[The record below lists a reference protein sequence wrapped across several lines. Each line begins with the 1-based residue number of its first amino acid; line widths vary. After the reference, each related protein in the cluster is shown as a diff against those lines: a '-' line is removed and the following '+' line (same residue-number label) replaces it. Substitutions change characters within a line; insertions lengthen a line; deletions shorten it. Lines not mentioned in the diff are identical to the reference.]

1 MKRNVIRA
9 VSLGTA
15 ALLILSACSGGGGAP
30 QGTEVENAQVSDS
43 GFAVYTGDP
52 VKGGTVRVLNPT
64 DFSYLDPAMGN
75 DGGVNN
81 FYRLIYRQLTAYQV
95 VPGETEAEL
104 VPDLA
109 ADTGTPNEDYTQWTF
124 KLKDGIKYEDGTEIV
139 AADFKYALE
148 RSMDPA
154 LRVGSDFHIQYI
166 KGAGEYEGI
175 YKDPAGLESIEV
187 LGDKEIRFTLEQPT
201 ANFPEI
207 AAMQMFTPF
216 PKDSLSTTNQVNED
230 PIASGPYK
238 VESYTR
244 GSSLTLVRNENW
256 DEATDEV
263 RPAYPDSFVFEMGL
277 DPATIDQR
285 LIAGQGQDANAV
297 SATALSPSSLPQI
310 QDATLK
316 SRTVSDIPN
325 CTTYLGMNMTK
336 EPLGDL
342 KVRQAINYAIDK
354 KSVVTAT
361 GGPDMTTVA
370 SDMLLPSVPGW
381 EEFDLYETPDDAGD
395 PEKAKELL
403 AEAGYPDGFELTMD
417 VRGLPKW
424 QAQAEAVQDSLGE
437 VGIDVTLNVIDGSTY
452 YQVIGTPAQQNDI
465 AITGWCSSWL
475 HGDPL
480 LSPLFHGDRIY
491 DTGNYNLAQLDDPD
505 INTSLD
511 EAATMSDL
519 EGQQTAYN
527 DINRAIMEQA
537 PVVPLVRDTPLQM
550 VGPNVAGAYSNP
562 TTTGYVDYVGLGL
575 KSTD

>member
-1 MKRNVIRA
+1 MNRTVIKA
-9 VSLGTA
+9 LGFSTA
-15 ALLILSACSGGGGAP
+15 ALVLLSACGGGG
-30 QGTEVENAQVSDS
+30 GTPTTTEAANAQVSDT
-43 GFAVYTGDP
+43 GYAVYTGDP

-81 FYRLIYRQLTAYQV
+81 FYRLIYRQLTAYAV
-95 VPGETEAEL
+95 TPGQTEAEV

-109 ADTGTPNEDYTQWTF
+109 TDTGTPNEDYTQWTF
-124 KLKDGIKYEDGTEIV
+124 TLKDGIKYQDGTEIM
-139 AADFKYALE
+139 AADLKYSLE

-154 LRVGSDFHIQYI
+154 LRVGSDFHIQYL
-166 KGAGEYEGI
+166 KGASEYEGI
-175 YKDPAGLESIEV
+175 YKDPAGLDSIEV

-201 ANFPEI
+201 VNFPEI

-216 PKDSLSTTNQVNED
+216 PEDSLATTGELNENT
-230 PIASGPYK
+230 IASGPYQ

-244 GSSLTLVRNENW
+244 GSSLTLVRNEHW
-256 DEATDEV
+256 DESTDEI

-285 LIAGQGQDANAV
+285 LISGQGQDANAV

-310 QDATLK
+310 QDPTLK
-316 SRTVSDIPN
+316 ARTVSDIPN
-325 CTTYLGMNMTK
+325 CTTYLGMNTTK

-342 KVRQAINYAIDK
+342 TVRQAISYAIDK
-354 KSVVTAT
+354 QSVVTAT
-361 GGPDMTTVA
+361 GGPDMTSPA

-381 EEFDLYETPDDAGD
+381 EEFDLYETPDHAGD
-395 PEKAKELL
+395 PEKAKQLL
-403 AEAGYPDGFELTMD
+403 EQAGYPDGFELTMD

-424 QAQAEAVQDSLGE
+424 QAQAEAVQDSLQA
-437 VGIDVTLNVIDGSTY
+437 VGIQVTLNVIDGSTY

-475 HGDPL
+475 NGDPL

-491 DTGNYNLAQLDDPD
+491 ETGNYNLAQLNDPE
-505 INTSLD
+505 INAQLD
-511 EAATMSDL
+511 EAAVMTDL
-519 EGQQTAYN
+519 DEQQVAYN
-527 DINRAIMEQA
+527 EINRAIMEQA

-575 KSTD
+575 KSVD